1 MKCYLKDHG
10 VSDTLNN
17 LHWCARH
24 TKQSTHFYFGVSDTL
39 HIFSVI
45 AHHRLMTNKCA
56 VHTSLFTVH
65 ILGRKEK
72 IRTNIYRG
80 HTYTH
85 TTHTHTYTHIHTPI
99 HTYTHTHTNTLTH
112 SHTRSLTHTHTHTTN
127 TTDTHTCTHT
137 RKMVP
142 ITG

>member
-56 VHTSLFTVH
+56 VHTSLFTIGISESEFIQCNLAH
-65 ILGRKEK
+65 KFLQFCKAKHNFDKGYILMW
-72 IRTNIYRG
+72 II
-80 HTYTH
+80 
-85 TTHTHTYTHIHTPI
+85 
-99 HTYTHTHTNTLTH
+99 
-112 SHTRSLTHTHTHTTN
+112 
-127 TTDTHTCTHT
+127 
-137 RKMVP
+137 
-142 ITG
+142 

>member
-24 TKQSTHFYFGVSDTL
+24 TKQSTHFYICVSDIL

-65 ILGRKEK
+65 G
-72 IRTNIYRG
+72 
-80 HTYTH
+80 
-85 TTHTHTYTHIHTPI
+85 
-99 HTYTHTHTNTLTH
+99 NTLAVKGTI
-112 SHTRSLTHTHTHTTN
+112 N
-127 TTDTHTCTHT
+127 
-137 RKMVP
+137 
-142 ITG
+142 ITLIVIY